1 MTRIQVLFNGG
12 IATLLVLTVWTVIG
26 SEDKCLD
33 SKESHMITSLIG
45 GIIGQYCCCNGDT
58 WSSELGILSNEEPRL
73 ITNFKPVRRGTNGG
87 VTKAGLLAAAA
98 AGTVIGLTFVVLGFF
113 TTKCTSDVTVK
124 QLFVIP
130 LSALAGVC
138 GSVIDSLLGATLQ
151 FSGFCSVR
159 KKVVGKPGPTVKR
172 ISGLTVLDNNA
183 VNLNLL
189 FDPLPFL
196 VNELEPQYLLHDW
209 RKVYECLAM
218 FGIPIPRYG
227 CVHREA
233 PCRHLD
239 YFVEEVDFV
248 EVMGTAFGNLV
259 EKPTVDS
266 TSTSNR
272 QAKFRLSGWD
282 ILDFPTIR
290 FHDLVPVP
298 PDSCSSVSAAVMEKI
313 GSFFT
318 SILLLREPIREFLQE
333 VSSTYR
339 RTVVINDS
347 GMSWVVQDAV
357 SMPNT
362 ECYCFHTISV
372 FTALSFACET
382 TKKSLPSPVAEIIA
396 ELPPR
401 ENTFD
406 SETIEYI
413 KMQRESRKFYSVGL
427 HNSCKEIEGV
437 FIDLLEEQRENKQC
451 AIGPLNPVEISKKKR
466 SKQTHECFSW
476 FDKQERNSVIYVSF
490 GSTTTLSKEQINE
503 LAFGLEQSGQKFI
516 WVLRGADKKGGDN
529 IENIESGSN
538 FDLPEGFEERIKDKG
553 VGLIGKNWAPQLE
566 ILAHGSIGGFM
577 SHCGWNSCIE
587 SISMGVPMAAWPI
600 HSDQPRNTVL
610 ITKVLKIGIIVR
622 DWENRDELVSAAK
635 FENAVRNLMGSA
647 EGEELRR
654 RVTELSSAVKKSVM
668 NGAIRKEMDSF
679 VAHIT
684 R

>member
-1 MTRIQVLFNGG
+1 MADLFDLKKHDQ
-12 IATLLVLTVWTVIG
+12 I
-26 SEDKCLD
+26 
-33 SKESHMITSLIG
+33 
-45 GIIGQYCCCNGDT
+45 Y
-58 WSSELGILSNEEPRL
+58 NEETSQTA
-73 ITNFKPVRRGTNGG
+73 I
-87 VTKAGLLAAAA
+87 
-98 AGTVIGLTFVVLGFF
+98 VIVPYLEQGHLN
-113 TTKCTSDVTVK
+113 
-124 QLFVIP
+124 P
-130 LSALAGVC
+130 L
-138 GSVIDSLLGATLQ
+138 
-151 FSGFCSVR
+151 
-159 KKVVGKPGPTVKR
+159 
-172 ISGLTVLDNNA
+172 
-183 VNLNLL
+183 LNLSRIISSYK
-189 FDPLPFL
+189 FPVFFL
-196 VNELEPQYLLHDW
+196 
-209 RKVYECLAM
+209 
-218 FGIPIPRYG
+218 G
-227 CVHREA
+227 
-233 PCRHLD
+233 
-239 YFVEEVDFV
+239 
-248 EVMGTAFGNLV
+248 
-259 EKPTVDS
+259 

-318 SILLLREPIREFLQE
+318 SILLLREPIWEFLQE
-333 VSSTYR
+333 VSSRYR

-382 TKKSLPSPVAEIIA
+382 TKKPLPSPVAEIIA

-413 KMQRESRKFYSVGL
+413 KMQRESREFYSVGL

-437 FIDLLEEQRENKQC
+437 FIDLLEEQRENKQW
-451 AIGPLNPVEISKKKR
+451 AIGPLNPVEISKKR
-466 SKQTHECFSW
+466 SSEQTHKCFSW
-476 FDKQERNSVIYVSF
+476 LDKQERNSVIYVSF

-516 WVLRGADKKGGDN
+516 WVLRGADKKGGNN
-529 IENIESGSN
+529 IENVERGSN
-538 FDLPEGFEERIKDKG
+538 FDLPEGFEERIKDKE
-553 VGLIGKNWAPQLE
+553 VGFIEKNWAPQLE

-610 ITKVLKIGIIVR
+610 ITKVLKIGIVVR
-622 DWENRDELVSAAK
+622 DWENGDELVSATK
-635 FENAVRNLMGSA
+635 IENAVRNLMDSA

-654 RVTELSSAVKKSVM
+654 RVMELSSAVKKSVK
-668 NGAIRKEMDSF
+668 NGSSRKEMDSF
-679 VAHIT
+679 VAHVT